1 MDLLAVLVAGLA
13 WQGGTE
19 IAAGGGTRGP
29 WRQNDSR
36 YEYVDDPTVAFHG
49 GDPVVAWVDQARK
62 DVFLGGV
69 NVSRSPETLSWLP
82 RLEVTPGRPAVFH
95 LLWQEILFTGGS
107 HGGDIL
113 YARSTDGG
121 KTFSA
126 PLNLSGG
133 SKAGDGKGRTSR
145 ERWHNGS
152 LDIAAAP
159 DGTVVAAWTE
169 YEGRLLLAVSRDSGE
184 TFSAPEHVGGSDER
198 PARAPS
204 LAFAPDGELH
214 VAWTDG
220 NIHVNGETIERNAY
234 ADAPKIAFDPKGR
247 LHLAWSEDG
256 RVMYRRGLEAPRV
269 VAKGAFPSLGLDARG
284 GVYLAWELARGVG
297 FAYAGDGGRV
307 FAVTAPIPGSARE
320 PSGGLQGKLMD
331 KLAVTSDGSK
341 VAVVHSTFTNGE
353 RSRIWLF
360 RASPSSRF
368 SLGPG

>member
-1 MDLLAVLVAGLA
+1 MDFLAMLVAGLV

-19 IAAGGGTRGP
+19 IAVGGGTRGP
-29 WRQNDSR
+29 WQQNESNYD
-36 YEYVDDPTVAFHG
+36 YVDDPTVAFHEG
-49 GDPVVAWVDQARK
+49 EPVVAWVDQARK

-69 NVSRSPETLSWLP
+69 NVSRSPDTFSWLP
-82 RLEVTPGRPAVFH
+82 RLKITPGNPAVFH
-95 LLWQEILFTGGS
+95 LLWQEIIFTGGS

-121 KTFSA
+121 RSFSE
-126 PLNLSGG
+126 PLNLSGR

-152 LDIAAAP
+152 IDIAAAP
-159 DGTVVAAWTE
+159 DGTVYAAWTE
-169 YEGRLLLAVSRDSGE
+169 YEGRLLLAASTDAGK
-184 TFSAPEHVGGSDER
+184 TFSEPRHIGGSDER

-204 LAFAPDGELH
+204 LAIAPDGKLH

-220 NIHVNGETIERNAY
+220 SIHINGEAIKRRAY
-234 ADAPKIAFDPKGR
+234 ADAPKIALDAEGR

-269 VAKGAFPSLGLDARG
+269 VAGGAFPSLELDALG
-284 GVYLAWELARGVG
+284 GVYLAWELERGVG
-297 FAYAGDGGRV
+297 FAYAGGGGRV
-307 FAVTAPIPGSARE
+307 FAVTAPVPGSARA

-331 KLAVTSDGSK
+331 KLTVTSDGSK
-341 VAVVHSTFTNGE
+341 VAVVHSTFAEGA

-368 SLGPG
+368 SLGSG

>member
-1 MDLLAVLVAGLA
+1 MLVAGFL

-19 IAAGGGTRGP
+19 IAVGGGTRGP

-36 YEYVDDPTVAFHG
+36 YDYVDDPAVAFHG
-49 GDPVVAWVDQARK
+49 GEPIVAWVDQARK

-69 NVSRSPETLSWLP
+69 NVSRSPETFSWLP
-82 RLEVTPGRPAVFH
+82 RLEVTPGSPAVFH

-126 PLNLSGG
+126 PLNLSGR

-159 DGTVVAAWTE
+159 DGSVYAAWTE
-169 YEGRLLLAVSRDSGE
+169 YEGRLLLAASTDAGKS
-184 TFSAPEHVGGSDER
+184 FSQPRHIGGSDER

-204 LAFAPDGELH
+204 LAIGRDGRLH
-214 VAWTDG
+214 IAWTDG
-220 NIHVNGETIERNAY
+220 DIHVDGRTFNRHVY
-234 ADAPKIAFDPKGR
+234 ADAPKIAFDASGR

-256 RVMYRRGLEAPRV
+256 RVMYRRGDEAPRV
-269 VAKGAFPSLGLDARG
+269 VAEGAFPSLELDAKG
-284 GVYLAWELARGVG
+284 GVYLAWALDRGVG
-297 FAYAGDGGRV
+297 FAYAADGGGD
-307 FAVTAPIPGSARE
+307 FALTAPVPGSARA
-320 PSGGLQGKLMD
+320 PSGGLQGKLMN
-331 KLAVTSDGSK
+331 KLAVTSGGEA
-341 VAVVHSTFTNGE
+341 AVVHSTFTEGKQ
-353 RSRIWLF
+353 SRIWLF
-360 RASPSSRF
+360 RGSPRSRF
-368 SLGPG
+368 SLGSG

>member
-1 MDLLAVLVAGLA
+1 M
-13 WQGGTE
+13 
-19 IAAGGGTRGP
+19 
-29 WRQNDSR
+29 
-36 YEYVDDPTVAFHG
+36 
-49 GDPVVAWVDQARK
+49 
-62 DVFLGGV
+62 FLGGV
-69 NVSRSPETLSWLP
+69 NVSRSPETFSWLP

-95 LLWQEILFTGGS
+95 LLWQEILFAGGS

-184 TFSAPEHVGGSDER
+184 TFSAPEHIGGSDER

-204 LAFAPDGELH
+204 LAFAPDGELR

-220 NIHVNGETIERNAY
+220 NIHVNGETIEREGY
-234 ADAPKIAFDPKGR
+234 ADAPKIARR
-247 LHLAWSEDG
+247 LSRLGA
-256 RVMYRRGLEAPRV
+256 RARRGVRALERRRPRFRRDHPDS
-269 VAKGAFPSLGLDARG
+269 GQRARFERWTAG
-284 GVYLAWELARGVG
+284 KADGQACSNAR
-297 FAYAGDGGRV
+297 R
-307 FAVTAPIPGSARE
+307 
-320 PSGGLQGKLMD
+320 Q
-331 KLAVTSDGSK
+331 
-341 VAVVHSTFTNGE
+341 
-353 RSRIWLF
+353 
-360 RASPSSRF
+360 
-368 SLGPG
+368 